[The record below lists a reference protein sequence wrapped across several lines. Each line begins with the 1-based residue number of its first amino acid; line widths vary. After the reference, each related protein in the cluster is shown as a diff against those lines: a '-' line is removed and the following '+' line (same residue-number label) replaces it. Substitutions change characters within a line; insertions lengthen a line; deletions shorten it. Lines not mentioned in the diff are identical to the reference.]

1 MPASHG
7 KIVEI
12 APYDV
17 MLPSLARL
25 RPALPGARNSCFL
38 VPTISGAGWKV
49 DLRNTRRC
57 PVKLF
62 PPAGLVRRL
71 TSTGGP
77 RL

>member
-1 MPASHG
+1 MSAFHG

-25 RPALPGARNSCFL
+25 RRALPGACNSCFL
-38 VPTISGAGWKV
+38 MPTISGAGCKV

-62 PPAGLVRRL
+62 PPAGLVRWLSSDRR
-71 TSTGGP
+71 P
-77 RL
+77 

>member
-1 MPASHG
+1 MSVSHG

-25 RPALPGARNSCFL
+25 RRALPGARNSCFL
-38 VPTISGAGWKV
+38 VPTIPGAGWKV
-49 DLRNTRRC
+49 DLRNMRRC

-62 PPAGLVRRL
+62 SPAGLVRRP
-71 TSTGGP
+71 SSDR